1 MCLNMIAHWTCAAV
15 GWPESTTH
23 AANRWVQP
31 IIVAE
36 LWRLEVARLGKFLR
50 KFRVFEK
57 SDPLRENFQNFV
69 PERFIATQMDVLCWN
84 FVKFDR
90 REIGKVVSYLPAKKL
105 VWLSRSRFYTDR
117 THNLPRPAADNFLR
131 YLKNTSKSAHIRRPN
146 AWTPSK
152 GAVKYFQYSAGA

>member
-1 MCLNMIAHWTCAAV
+1 MCLNMSAHWTCDSV
-15 GWPESTTH
+15 GSPESTTH

-90 REIGKVVSYLPAKKL
+90 REIGKVVVIYLPRNSSGSPAHASTQIALIICRGQPQTIFLDILKIHPNL
-105 VWLSRSRFYTDR
+105 LTFGGR
-117 THNLPRPAADNFLR
+117 TREHRQKAL
-131 YLKNTSKSAHIRRPN
+131 
-146 AWTPSK
+146 
-152 GAVKYFQYSAGA
+152 